1 MEHEKKGYAAPQLI
15 DYGTV
20 SEITGVVGN
29 FARDVPNGP
38 NDTAYS

>member
-1 MEHEKKGYAAPQLI
+1 MEQEKRSYAAPQLI

-20 SEITGVVGN
+20 SEITGEAGN
-29 FARDVPNGP
+29 FARDLPNGP